1 MDTKAILKYLKLNE
15 STISM
20 VFGVLVVVVLG
31 FFLFNFVRGRGSDTA
46 PQVTPEAAQSQVTP
60 EAGKVPTGL
69 PGTHKVVLGE
79 SLWQIAERYYGSGY
93 NWTDIAE
100 ANNLSNPGM
109 ITEGQ
114 ELVLPSIVAKAGT
127 GAGVAQAPTPTP
139 TIVAQVTPTPAAVE
153 TQKAITGESYMV
165 VKGDHLWGIAVRAY
179 GDGYQWVRI
188 WRANKNIVNPDII
201 YVGQILTLPLPEAA
215 GMVK

>member
-1 MDTKAILKYLKLNE
+1 MDTKALLKYLKLNE

-20 VFGVLVVVVLG
+20 VFGALVVVVVG

-100 ANNLSNPGM
+100 ANNLSNPGV

-114 ELVLPSIVAKAGT
+114 ELVLPSIEAKTGT
-127 GAGVAQAPTPTP
+127 GAGVAQAPTPTSSP
-139 TIVAQVTPTPAAVE
+139 TQITPAPMAE
-153 TQKAITGESYMV
+153 TPKAITGESYTV
-165 VKGDHLWGIAVRAY
+165 VRGDHLWGIAVRAY

-188 WRANKNIVNPDII
+188 WRANKNIVNPDVI
-201 YVGQILTLPLPEAA
+201 YVEQTLTLPPPEAA